1 MIAKLRRS
9 FRDVIDAEIF
19 KQFMIKKLFKHV
31 WIFLYL
37 VFIFNIQADVKLP
50 KGIGPVASSSSH
62 MVERQ
67 GSVEVSLSA
76 TAKNGINVFEFSIFD
91 MPKNGDLLTADGKV
105 IKNDV
110 IRYLGDSISLR
121 YVPKNDTAISDEFT
135 YRARIR
141 GGKYSSPSKISIQI
155 IEPAAKFSTADIL
168 NFGRVGMYKTVIKE
182 LELKN
187 ESTNVIKISTNKLIK
202 FSYLNKIQEIE
213 LLPNRSFTI
222 PIKFNSEDSI
232 GIIREKLILS
242 SGAIQKEVNLS
253 ALVTEPFQLSSKN
266 IVLKKLESRSYRSSQ
281 IALSNNLDEEIT
293 ININEREQG
302 VLNFQK
308 LIRLSAGA
316 TKSLDISLENSHP
329 NEYES
334 ELFLNNGQY
343 TRSLKVTARALPPY
357 VIINGNKKFISANS
371 RIGEALIFDIPI
383 TNSGGLPV
391 DVSINLVE
399 GFKLNETDSETVNI
413 KPGDIKIIKL
423 SYSAKDIGLKNCSI
437 GFNWENKES
446 YIKFKLDIKDAI
458 KRPEASNSK
467 KLPKNQLNLK
477 DSYPKSLLLDVETER
492 NVSTELSTVKDIKVI
507 KTGKQQVEFS
517 WDKKPEE
524 LNFVV
529 ETRVHRLNKEKGLIQ
544 FHWIELDDDYLTI
557 SQNGSEVK
565 ALIKGLSPS
574 GRYTIR
580 VISKNKNN
588 EFSAP
593 SEPFQFSTKESFE
606 LNGRVILNL
615 IGLTAG
621 VFLVSFYLLRFIKAR
636 SL

>member
-1 MIAKLRRS
+1 MIAKLRSS

-91 MPKNGDLLTADGKV
+91 MPKNGVLLTADGKV

-110 IRYLGDSISLR
+110 IRYLGDSITLR

-155 IEPAAKFSTADIL
+155 IEPAPKFSTADIL

-187 ESTNVIKISTNKLIK
+187 ESNNVIKISTNKLIK

-253 ALVTEPFQLSSKN
+253 ALVN
-266 IVLKKLESRSYRSSQ
+266 
-281 IALSNNLDEEIT
+281 
-293 ININEREQG
+293 
-302 VLNFQK
+302 
-308 LIRLSAGA
+308 
-316 TKSLDISLENSHP
+316 
-329 NEYES
+329 
-334 ELFLNNGQY
+334 
-343 TRSLKVTARALPPY
+343 
-357 VIINGNKKFISANS
+357 
-371 RIGEALIFDIPI
+371 
-383 TNSGGLPV
+383 
-391 DVSINLVE
+391 
-399 GFKLNETDSETVNI
+399 
-413 KPGDIKIIKL
+413 
-423 SYSAKDIGLKNCSI
+423 
-437 GFNWENKES
+437 
-446 YIKFKLDIKDAI
+446 
-458 KRPEASNSK
+458 
-467 KLPKNQLNLK
+467 
-477 DSYPKSLLLDVETER
+477 
-492 NVSTELSTVKDIKVI
+492 
-507 KTGKQQVEFS
+507 
-517 WDKKPEE
+517 
-524 LNFVV
+524 
-529 ETRVHRLNKEKGLIQ
+529 
-544 FHWIELDDDYLTI
+544 
-557 SQNGSEVK
+557 
-565 ALIKGLSPS
+565 
-574 GRYTIR
+574 
-580 VISKNKNN
+580 
-588 EFSAP
+588 
-593 SEPFQFSTKESFE
+593 
-606 LNGRVILNL
+606 
-615 IGLTAG
+615 
-621 VFLVSFYLLRFIKAR
+621 
-636 SL
+636 